1 MTALLVCVLTKTWE
15 DRKRMG
21 MNKKMTEHTET
32 YKLYCTTLRTLT
44 FNWNEPTR
52 MREEKAAQFHM
63 LCYADFNVV
72 PLDGYTRAS
81 YTFFLVLCSSAEN
94 MFFPSS
100 FNILLTLAL
109 LLHVRRLH
117 LFTCHIRMST
127 VAHFFHS
134 SFSICLVF
142 SCSFSSW
149 RRAKKEETMFSK
161 SQRRLLWKVVTSFHK
176 SFKWISWKQREKN
189 SEWKPD
195 LIFTSSQWY
204 SIHQSQYLCY
214 IQYEPRKIQI
224 KLQKMKTQQNQS

>member
-1 MTALLVCVLTKTWE
+1 MTALLVCVLTKTWK

-52 MREEKAAQFHM
+52 MREEKKQPSST
-63 LCYADFNVV
+63 CYAMQTSMWSLWMATRAHLIHFFSSYV
-72 PLDGYTRAS
+72 PLLRT
-81 YTFFLVLCSSAEN
+81 C
-94 MFFPSS
+94 FFPSS

-109 LLHVRRLH
+109 LLHVHRLH

-142 SCSFSSW
+142 F
-149 RRAKKEETMFSK
+149 
-161 SQRRLLWKVVTSFHK
+161 L
-176 SFKWISWKQREKN
+176 
-189 SEWKPD
+189 
-195 LIFTSSQWY
+195 LIFLLTQSKKKRNNVFQKPKEIIVKSGNIVSQ
-204 SIHQSQYLCY
+204 I
-214 IQYEPRKIQI
+214 I
-224 KLQKMKTQQNQS
+224 